1 MADKSCDNH
10 CYGLWNGNS
19 RVCVKCGYVE
29 TLPMSDSIKKENL
42 KQEEAKQ
49 VLKQFLVLEDSS
61 FEAVRGIQIVLSQ
74 YLHYLDEEALTLFQ
88 NKAKAVAVANNLNE
102 LSICIILRYVEKVKR
117 YEDISEEF
125 YSAFDEF
132 MIIFKKEV
140 EERERELVTLREK
153 EATL

>member
-10 CYGLWNGNS
+10 CYGLWNGSS

-88 NKAKAVAVANNLNE
+88 NKAKAVAVANNLHE
-102 LSICIILRYVEKVKR
+102 LSIGCILRYVDKVKR
-117 YEDISEEF
+117 YEDVSWEVH
-125 YSAFDEF
+125 SAFDEF
-132 MIIFKKEV
+132 MIIFGKEV
-140 EERERELVTLREK
+140 EELVTLGEEK
-153 EATL
+153 KATL